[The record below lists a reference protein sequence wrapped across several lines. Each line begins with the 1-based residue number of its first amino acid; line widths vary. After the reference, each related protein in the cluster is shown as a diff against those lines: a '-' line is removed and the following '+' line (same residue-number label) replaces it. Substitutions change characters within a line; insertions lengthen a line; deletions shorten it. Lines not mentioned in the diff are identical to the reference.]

1 MRNISNI
8 LDTKLIWFG
17 FCIGIIYIYLTLP
30 YSEII
35 KKEHFNIKKKY
46 FHSLEHNGD

>member
-30 YSEII
+30 YSEVI
-35 KKEHFNIKKKY
+35 KKEHFSEKKKC